1 MEESNEYDN
10 SVSAGR
16 QEMRKRRKPSQPMV
30 DKSQQ
35 TDIIEKKKCLSGSQL
50 STPKAVFSH
59 SNILD
64 SKAKYSTK
72 EYDNMRLSS
81 QLQQTWQKRKF
92 GQELIDKFQQ
102 TEETKGG
109 GLKGMEGKILSPKS
123 KLEESSGGG
132 KMKCGEQVGEGLVDG
147 GPLPF
152 IPESEIEQVAH
163 PCIEYET
170 PLIRSQSYCLINR
183 SQQTSC
189 TGDWGLMA
197 SLCREMV
204 DKQTGMSDIEL
215 LGFPSSKRDSSCQ
228 SVEDPEETKMKSRI
242 SRGSSTANRT
252 QTSTRATKTSTAR
265 GSAPANKISS
275 PPGNAKVISAKG
287 NTEAGGRTFSSQAS
301 ARTSKMSSARAGATA
316 SKSFSPPGSAKV
328 LCAQGSIE
336 VASRTSTKDSKT
348 SSARGSATASKTSAI
363 EAPEESGSVSPII
376 KMEGISVEEV
386 VREEGQ
392 PPVAELESSERDSSL
407 ELESPSA
414 AEREFPPEEGFLEDI
429 ESPVEVETFPVEEQ
443 EEQEPSDEVKSS
455 FVEETQLDEV
465 EAAAAEEAAPVEAPL
480 EELEPPSDEVEAA
493 PVDEAPL
500 EEVESPSEEVEAAP
514 EEEAPLE
521 ESEPP
526 SEEVEAAPEEEAPLE
541 ESEPPS
547 EEVEAAPM
555 EEVPVEEAPVEE
567 PIENDS
573 EEVPLKEPELESPA
587 ETETAP
593 VEEKPLDELEP
604 PQDDAPSDLP
614 PSPPVEQEDPTEKEV
629 PPEEPEAPEAAE

>member
-123 KLEESSGGG
+123 
-132 KMKCGEQVGEGLVDG
+132 
-147 GPLPF
+147 
-152 IPESEIEQVAH
+152 ESEIEQVAH